1 MVKFVI
7 TEEAMSPIAQALSGQ
22 SRMAGVAAGL
32 KNQML
37 GLELDKMRE
46 ERQQAE
52 RQRQM
57 RNDLIPNRI
66 RQMFGDYSPRVQ
78 NRLAERLGWQN
89 PNPEASPNLLEEYN
103 DAVALQKAMSLPQW
117 ANAQRYADAIQLN
130 NAFGG
135 NGLEAIKG
143 IGLAQDNANKEYYD
157 MAARAALESGNRD
170 MANQAIA
177 ARNGDVYNPYR
188 TDSNGLMYNTSTGRF
203 EITPIGQANLGNI
216 QAQTN
221 ERNAHAGLYGAETET
236 EKRKQQG
243 LILDSYGKVLAINQ
257 QLNPQAKPPSQVYK
271 PLPAAAVESIFNMDA
286 DAYQAFRLEMARK
299 GYADENEYL
308 PIYLRE
314 MEGRKAA
321 GNIVGNAMGSTSA
334 NSPTAQAALNAAG
347 NPPSTWQRGL
357 QAVLPAMPGVGITAG
372 GLGLMNNAAQ
382 AALDANGNQPS
393 SWQVALQR
401 GLMAIPGAPLIGG
414 IGGKVS
420 EIVQAINKQQNNPVP
435 LKPEALAGQPPATP
449 VPYLASRFNLP
460 PLETRADNT
469 NTPSRWVMPSN
480 LRNPRLPE
488 KAVDSSKY
496 IDNAP
501 AGGWL
506 NPNLGNAALES
517 NKQMLFNRLGI
528 TPNMTPEQIEQ
539 QIVLGISKNMI
550 DDTSASQLNRMLF
563 GQ

>member
-57 RNDLIPNRI
+57 RENLIPNRI
-66 RQMFGDYSPRVQ
+66 S
-78 NRLAERLGWQN
+78 RLFPQLSEGARNILAGQLTGQKPEQGVPSDLFQYQADRHAAEH
-89 PNPEASPNLLEEYN
+89 
-103 DAVALQKAMSLPQW
+103 AMTLPQW
-117 ANAQRYADAIQLN
+117 ENARQYGDAVNLT

-143 IGLAQDNANKEYYD
+143 IGLAQDNANKEYYGTL
-157 MAARAALESGNRD
+157 AQAALESGDRD

-188 TDSNGLMYNTSTGRF
+188 TDSNGMVLNTANGQYRM
-203 EITPIGQANLGNI
+203 TPIGEANWSNI

-221 ERNAHAGLYGAETET
+221 ERNAHTGLYVAQTGTEGL
-236 EKRKQQG
+236 KQQG
-243 LILDSYGKVLAINQ
+243 LVIDNQGKLVRLEELQ
-257 QLNPQAKPPSQVYK
+257 NPQAKPPSQVYK
-271 PLPAAAVESIFNMDA
+271 PLPAAAVESEFGMDA
-286 DAYQAFRLEMARK
+286 DAYQDFRRRMVRA

-308 PIYLRE
+308 PIYWRE

-334 NSPTAQAALNAAG
+334 NSPTAQAALNG
-347 NPPSTWQRGL
+347 
-357 QAVLPAMPGVGITAG
+357 
-372 GLGLMNNAAQ
+372 
-382 AALDANGNQPS
+382 QPT
-393 SWQVALQR
+393 
-401 GLMAIPGAPLIGG
+401 I
-414 IGGKVS
+414 
-420 EIVQAINKQQNNPVP
+420 PVP

-449 VPYLASRFNLP
+449 MPYLDARFN
-460 PLETRADNT
+460 RAAVNTQAPSAAPGFSWMLTDNI
-469 NTPSRWVMPSN
+469 
-480 LRNPRLPE
+480 RNPRLPE

-501 AGGWL
+501 PGGWL

-550 DDTSASQLNRMLF
+550 DDASAGQLNRMLF

>member
-57 RNDLIPNRI
+57 RNDLILNRI
-66 RQMFGDYSPRVQ
+66 RQMFGDYSPQVQ

-117 ANAQRYADAIQLN
+117 ANAQRYADAVHLN
-130 NAFGG
+130 DAFGG

-143 IGLAQDNANKEYYD
+143 IGLAQDNANKEYYGTL
-157 MAARAALESGNRD
+157 AQAALESGDRD

-177 ARNGDVYNPYR
+177 ARNGNVYNPYR

-221 ERNAHAGLYGAETET
+221 ERNAHTGLYVAQTGTEGL
-236 EKRKQQG
+236 KQQG
-243 LILDSYGKVLAINQ
+243 LVIDNQGKLVRLEEMQ
-257 QLNPQAKPPSQVYK
+257 NPQAKPPSQVYK

-321 GNIVGNAMGSTSA
+321 GNIVGNAMGGVST

-357 QAVLPAMPGVGITAG
+357 QAVLPAIPGGSMVAG
-372 GLGLMNNAAQ
+372 GLGLMNRSAPQ
-382 AALDANGNQPS
+382 ANNQP
-393 SWQVALQR
+393 A
-401 GLMAIPGAPLIGG
+401 
-414 IGGKVS
+414 
-420 EIVQAINKQQNNPVP
+420 NPVP

-501 AGGWL
+501 PGGWL

-517 NKQMLFNRLGI
+517 NKQMLFTRLGI

-550 DDTSASQLNRMLF
+550 DDTSAGQLNRMLF

>member
-57 RNDLIPNRI
+57 RENLIPNRI
-66 RQMFGDYSPRVQ
+66 S
-78 NRLAERLGWQN
+78 RLFPQLSEGARNILAGQLTGQKPEQGVPSDLFQYQADRHAAEH
-89 PNPEASPNLLEEYN
+89 
-103 DAVALQKAMSLPQW
+103 AMTLPQW
-117 ANAQRYADAIQLN
+117 ENARQYGDAVNLT

-143 IGLAQDNANKEYYD
+143 IGLAQDNANKEYYGTL
-157 MAARAALESGNRD
+157 AQAALESGDRD

-188 TDSNGLMYNTSTGRF
+188 TDSNGMVLNTANGQYRM
-203 EITPIGQANLGNI
+203 TPIGEANWSNI

-221 ERNAHAGLYGAETET
+221 ERNAHTGLYVAQTGTEGL
-236 EKRKQQG
+236 KQQG
-243 LILDSYGKVLAINQ
+243 LAIDNQGKLVRLEELQ
-257 QLNPQAKPPSQVYK
+257 NPQAKPPSQVYK
-271 PLPAAAVESIFNMDA
+271 PLPAAAVESEFGMDA
-286 DAYQAFRLEMARK
+286 DAYQDFRRRMVRA

-308 PIYLRE
+308 PIYWRE

-321 GNIVGNAMGSTSA
+321 GNIVGNAMGSTSD
-334 NSPTAQAALNAAG
+334 NSPTAQAALNG
-347 NPPSTWQRGL
+347 
-357 QAVLPAMPGVGITAG
+357 
-372 GLGLMNNAAQ
+372 
-382 AALDANGNQPS
+382 QPT
-393 SWQVALQR
+393 
-401 GLMAIPGAPLIGG
+401 I
-414 IGGKVS
+414 
-420 EIVQAINKQQNNPVP
+420 PVP

-449 VPYLASRFNLP
+449 MPYLDARFN
-460 PLETRADNT
+460 RAAVNT
-469 NTPSRWVMPSN
+469 QAPSAAPGFSWMLTN
-480 LRNPRLPE
+480 NIRNPRLPE

-501 AGGWL
+501 PGGWL

-517 NKQMLFNRLGI
+517 NKQMLFTRLGI

-550 DDTSASQLNRMLF
+550 DDASASQLNRMLF

>member
-52 RQRQM
+52 RQQQM

-117 ANAQRYADAIQLN
+117 ANAQRYADAINLN

-143 IGLAQDNANKEYYD
+143 IGLAQDNANKEYYGTL
-157 MAARAALESGNRD
+157 AQAALESGNRD

-177 ARNGDVYNPYR
+177 ARNGDVYSPY
-188 TDSNGLMYNTSTGRF
+188 STGPDGAILNRTTGQYTPTTAYTARVG
-203 EITPIGQANLGNI
+203 EINSRTNLN
-216 QAQTN
+216 QVNTA
-221 ERNAHAGLYGAETET
+221 LSGARITTE
-236 EKRKQQG
+236 ELRQQG
-243 LILDSYGKVLAINQ
+243 LAIDNQGKLVRLEEMQ
-257 QLNPQAKPPSQVYK
+257 NPQAKPPSQVYK
-271 PLPAAAVESIFNMDA
+271 PLPAAAVESEFGMDA
-286 DAYQAFRLEMARK
+286 DAYQDFRRRMVRA

-357 QAVLPAMPGVGITAG
+357 QAVLPVMPGVGITAG

-382 AALDANGNQPS
+382 ANGQP
-393 SWQVALQR
+393 
-401 GLMAIPGAPLIGG
+401 AI
-414 IGGKVS
+414 
-420 EIVQAINKQQNNPVP
+420 PVP

-460 PLETRADNT
+460 PLETRADNA
-469 NTPSRWVMPSN
+469 NTQGRWVMPSN

-501 AGGWL
+501 PGGWL

-539 QIVLGISKNMI
+539 QIVFGISKNMI
-550 DDTSASQLNRMLF
+550 DDTSAGQLNRMLF

>member
-117 ANAQRYADAIQLN
+117 ANAQRYADAVHLN
-130 NAFGG
+130 DAFGG

-157 MAARAALESGNRD
+157 MAARTALENGNRD

-177 ARNGDVYNPYR
+177 ARNGDVYSPY
-188 TDSNGLMYNTSTGRF
+188 STGPDGAILNRTTGQYTPTTAYTARVG
-203 EITPIGQANLGNI
+203 EINSRTNLN
-216 QAQTN
+216 QVNTA
-221 ERNAHAGLYGAETET
+221 LSGARITTE
-236 EKRKQQG
+236 ELRQQG
-243 LILDSYGKVLAINQ
+243 LAIDNQGKLVRLEELQ
-257 QLNPQAKPPSQVYK
+257 NPQAKPPSQVYK

-347 NPPSTWQRGL
+347 NPPGTWQRGL
-357 QAVLPAMPGVGITAG
+357 QAVLPVMPGVGITAG

-382 AALDANGNQPS
+382 ANGQP
-393 SWQVALQR
+393 
-401 GLMAIPGAPLIGG
+401 AI
-414 IGGKVS
+414 
-420 EIVQAINKQQNNPVP
+420 PVP

-460 PLETRADNT
+460 PLETRADNA
-469 NTPSRWVMPSN
+469 NTSGRWVMPSN
-480 LRNPRLPE
+480 LRDPRLPE

-501 AGGWL
+501 PGGWL

-550 DDTSASQLNRMLF
+550 DDTSAGQLNRMLF

>member
-46 ERQQAE
+46 ERRQAE
-52 RQRQM
+52 QQRQM
-57 RNDLIPNRI
+57 RENLIPNRI
-66 RQMFGDYSPRVQ
+66 S
-78 NRLAERLGWQN
+78 RLFPQLSEGARNILAGQLTGQKPEQGVPSDLFQYQADRHAAEH
-89 PNPEASPNLLEEYN
+89 
-103 DAVALQKAMSLPQW
+103 AMTLPQW
-117 ANAQRYADAIQLN
+117 ENARQYGDAVNLT

-143 IGLAQDNANKEYYD
+143 IGLALDNANKEYYGTL
-157 MAARAALESGNRD
+157 AQAALESGNRD

-177 ARNGDVYNPYR
+177 ARNGDVYSPY
-188 TDSNGLMYNTSTGRF
+188 STGPDGSILNRTTGQYTPTTAYTARIG
-203 EITPIGQANLGNI
+203 EINSRTNLN
-216 QAQTN
+216 QVNTA
-221 ERNAHAGLYGAETET
+221 LSGARITTE
-236 EKRKQQG
+236 ELRQQG
-243 LILDSYGKVLAINQ
+243 LAIDNQGKLVRLEE
-257 QLNPQAKPPSQVYK
+257 LHNPQAKPPSQVYK
-271 PLPAAAVESIFNMDA
+271 PLPAAVVESEFGMDA
-286 DAYQAFRLEMARK
+286 AAYQDFRLEMARK

-308 PIYLRE
+308 PIYWRE
-314 MEGRKAA
+314 KEAEREAGRLLGGAVITAA
-321 GNIVGNAMGSTSA
+321 G

-347 NPPSTWQRGL
+347 NPPSIWQRGL
-357 QAVLPAMPGVGITAG
+357 QAVLPAIPGGSMVAG
-372 GLGLMNNAAQ
+372 GLGLMNRSAPQ
-382 AALDANGNQPS
+382 ANNQP
-393 SWQVALQR
+393 A
-401 GLMAIPGAPLIGG
+401 
-414 IGGKVS
+414 
-420 EIVQAINKQQNNPVP
+420 NPVP
-435 LKPEALAGQPPATP
+435 LKPEERPGQAPATP
-449 VPYLASRFNLP
+449 VPYLASRFNRP
-460 PLETRADNT
+460 TANT
-469 NTPSRWVMPSN
+469 QTPSPPPEFSWMLTSN
-480 LRNPRLPE
+480 IRNPRLPE

-501 AGGWL
+501 PGGWL

-550 DDTSASQLNRMLF
+550 DDTSAGQLNRMLF

>member
-52 RQRQM
+52 QQRQM

-66 RQMFGDYSPRVQ
+66 RQMFGGFSPRVQ

-103 DAVALQKAMSLPQW
+103 DAMALQKAMSLPQW

-157 MAARAALESGNRD
+157 MAARTAMENGNRD

-177 ARNGDVYNPYR
+177 ARNGDVYSPY
-188 TDSNGLMYNTSTGRF
+188 STGPDGAILNRTTGQYTPTTAYTARVG
-203 EITPIGQANLGNI
+203 EINSRTNLN
-216 QAQTN
+216 QVNTA
-221 ERNAHAGLYGAETET
+221 LSGARITTE
-236 EKRKQQG
+236 ELRQQG
-243 LILDSYGKVLAINQ
+243 LAIDNQGKLVRLEE
-257 QLNPQAKPPSQVYK
+257 LHNPQAKPPSQVYK
-271 PLPAAAVESIFNMDA
+271 PLPAAAVESVFGMDG
-286 DAYQAFRLEMARK
+286 DAYQAFQLEMARK

-321 GNIVGNAMGSTSA
+321 GNVVGSVIGASQLSQALPTAPAQTRAGITSA
-334 NSPTAQAALNAAG
+334 EQPQVVMPMHPLAGALPQYAYTPAQANMPTPARPTGSATQYDAAAG
-347 NPPSTWQRGL
+347 LFGDKGSIAYADNIAMYDNIVKNMGLPPLGSSSQQQVKATLTQLYQNGR
-357 QAVLPAMPGVGITAG
+357 LPNG
-372 GLGLMNNAAQ
+372 G
-382 AALDANGNQPS
+382 S
-393 SWQVALQR
+393 
-401 GLMAIPGAPLIGG
+401 IPRDHI
-414 IGGKVS
+414 
-420 EIVQAINKQQNNPVP
+420 
-435 LKPEALAGQPPATP
+435 EALAAR
-449 VPYLASRFNLP
+449 YL
-460 PLETRADNT
+460 
-469 NTPSRWVMPSN
+469 
-480 LRNPRLPE
+480 
-488 KAVDSSKY
+488 K
-496 IDNAP
+496 
-501 AGGWL
+501 
-506 NPNLGNAALES
+506 
-517 NKQMLFNRLGI
+517 
-528 TPNMTPEQIEQ
+528 
-539 QIVLGISKNMI
+539 
-550 DDTSASQLNRMLF
+550 
-563 GQ
+563 

>member
-66 RQMFGDYSPRVQ
+66 RQMFGGFSPRVQ

-103 DAVALQKAMSLPQW
+103 DAMALQKAMSLPQW
-117 ANAQRYADAIQLN
+117 ENVQRYANAIQLN

-188 TDSNGLMYNTSTGRF
+188 TDSNGLMYNTSTGWF

-221 ERNAHAGLYGAETET
+221 ERNAHTGLYVAQTGTEGL
-236 EKRKQQG
+236 KQQG
-243 LILDSYGKVLAINQ
+243 LAIDNQGKVVRLEEM
-257 QLNPQAKPPSQVYK
+257 LNPQAKPPSQVYK
-271 PLPAAAVESIFNMDA
+271 PLPAAAVESVFNMDN

-308 PIYLRE
+308 PIYWRE

-382 AALDANGNQPS
+382 ANGQP
-393 SWQVALQR
+393 
-401 GLMAIPGAPLIGG
+401 AI
-414 IGGKVS
+414 
-420 EIVQAINKQQNNPVP
+420 PVP
-435 LKPEALAGQPPATP
+435 LKPEAPAGQPPATP
-449 VPYLASRFNLP
+449 MPYLDARFN
-460 PLETRADNT
+460 RAAV
-469 NTPSRWVMPSN
+469 NTPAPSAAPGFSWMLTN
-480 LRNPRLPE
+480 NIRNPRLPE

-501 AGGWL
+501 PGGWL

-550 DDTSASQLNRMLF
+550 DDTSAGQLNRILF

>member
-57 RNDLIPNRI
+57 RNELIPNRI
-66 RQMFGDYSPRVQ
+66 RQMFGGFSPRVQ

-103 DAVALQKAMSLPQW
+103 DAMALQKAMSLPQW
-117 ANAQRYADAIQLN
+117 ENVQRYANAIQLN

-143 IGLAQDNANKEYYD
+143 IGLAQDNANKEYYGTL
-157 MAARAALESGNRD
+157 AQAALERGDRD

-188 TDSNGLMYNTSTGRF
+188 TDSNGMVLNTANGQYRM
-203 EITPIGQANLGNI
+203 TPIGEANWSNI

-221 ERNAHAGLYGAETET
+221 ERNAHTGLYVAQTGTEGL
-236 EKRKQQG
+236 KQQG
-243 LILDSYGKVLAINQ
+243 LAIDNQGKLVRLEELQ
-257 QLNPQAKPPSQVYK
+257 NPQAKPPSQVYK
-271 PLPAAAVESIFNMDA
+271 PLPAAAVESIFGMDGN
-286 DAYQAFRLEMARK
+286 AYQDFQRSMARN

-334 NSPTAQAALNAAG
+334 NSPTAQAALSAAG
-347 NPPSTWQRGL
+347 NQPSTWQRGL
-357 QAVLPAMPGVGITAG
+357 QAVLPAIPGGSMVAG
-372 GLGLMNNAAQ
+372 GLGLMNRSVPQ
-382 AALDANGNQPS
+382 ANNQP
-393 SWQVALQR
+393 A
-401 GLMAIPGAPLIGG
+401 
-414 IGGKVS
+414 
-420 EIVQAINKQQNNPVP
+420 NPVP

-469 NTPSRWVMPSN
+469 NTPS
-480 LRNPRLPE
+480 
-488 KAVDSSKY
+488 
-496 IDNAP
+496 
-501 AGGWL
+501 
-506 NPNLGNAALES
+506 
-517 NKQMLFNRLGI
+517 
-528 TPNMTPEQIEQ
+528 
-539 QIVLGISKNMI
+539 
-550 DDTSASQLNRMLF
+550 
-563 GQ
+563 

>member
-7 TEEAMSPIAQALSGQ
+7 TEDAMSPIAQALSGQ

-46 ERQQAE
+46 ERQQAQQ
-52 RQRQM
+52 QRQM
-57 RNDLIPNRI
+57 RENLIPSRI
-66 RQMFGDYSPRVQ
+66 S
-78 NRLAERLGWQN
+78 RLFPQLSEGARNILAGQLTGQKPEQGVPSDLFQYQADRYAAEH
-89 PNPEASPNLLEEYN
+89 
-103 DAVALQKAMSLPQW
+103 AMTLPQW
-117 ANAQRYADAIQLN
+117 ANAQRYADAIQMN

-157 MAARAALESGNRD
+157 MAAREALESGNRD

-177 ARNGDVYNPYR
+177 ARNGDVYSPY
-188 TDSNGLMYNTSTGRF
+188 STGPDGSILNRTTGQYTPTTAYTARIG
-203 EITPIGQANLGNI
+203 EINSRTNLN
-216 QAQTN
+216 QVNTA
-221 ERNAHAGLYGAETET
+221 LSGARITTE
-236 EKRKQQG
+236 ELRQQG
-243 LILDSYGKVLAINQ
+243 LAIDNHGKLVRLEE
-257 QLNPQAKPPSQVYK
+257 LHNPQAKPPSQVYK
-271 PLPAAAVESIFNMDA
+271 PLPAAAVESIFNMDN

-321 GNIVGNAMGSTSA
+321 GNIVGNAMGGASA
-334 NSPTAQAALNAAG
+334 NSPTAQAALNSAG
-347 NPPSTWQRGL
+347 NPSSTWQRGL
-357 QAVLPAMPGVGITAG
+357 QAVLPAIPGGSMVAG
-372 GLGLMNNAAQ
+372 GLGL
-382 AALDANGNQPS
+382 ANGAAPQSNVQP
-393 SWQVALQR
+393 
-401 GLMAIPGAPLIGG
+401 AI
-414 IGGKVS
+414 
-420 EIVQAINKQQNNPVP
+420 PVP
-435 LKPEALAGQPPATP
+435 LKPEAPAGQPPATP
-449 VPYLASRFNLP
+449 MPYLDARFNRSAVNTQAPSAAPGFSWML
-460 PLETRADNT
+460 TDNI
-469 NTPSRWVMPSN
+469 
-480 LRNPRLPE
+480 RNPRLPE

-517 NKQMLFNRLGI
+517 NKQMLFTRLGI

-550 DDTSASQLNRMLF
+550 DDASASQLNRMLF

>member
-57 RNDLIPNRI
+57 RENLIPNRI
-66 RQMFGDYSPRVQ
+66 S
-78 NRLAERLGWQN
+78 RLFPQLSEGARNILAGQLTGQKPEQGVPSDLFQYQADRHAAEH
-89 PNPEASPNLLEEYN
+89 
-103 DAVALQKAMSLPQW
+103 AMTLPQW
-117 ANAQRYADAIQLN
+117 ASAQQYGDAVNLT

-143 IGLAQDNANKEYYD
+143 IGLALDNANKEYYGTL
-157 MAARAALESGNRD
+157 AQEALESGDRD

-177 ARNGDVYNPYR
+177 ARNGDVYKPYR
-188 TDSNGLMYNTSTGRF
+188 TDSNGVVLNTANGQYRM
-203 EITPIGQANLGNI
+203 TPIGEATRSNI

-221 ERNAHAGLYGAETET
+221 ERNAHTGLYVAQTGTEGL
-236 EKRKQQG
+236 KQQG
-243 LILDSYGKVLAINQ
+243 LAIDNEGKVVRLEEMR
-257 QLNPQAKPPSQVYK
+257 NPQAKPPSQVYK
-271 PLPAAAVESIFNMDA
+271 PLPAAVVESEFGMDA
-286 DAYQAFRLEMARK
+286 AAYQDFRRRMVQA

-308 PIYLRE
+308 PIYWRE
-314 MEGRKAA
+314 KEGEREAGRLVGGAVITAA
-321 GNIVGNAMGSTSA
+321 G
-334 NSPTAQAALNAAG
+334 NSPTAQAALDAA
-347 NPPSTWQRGL
+347 NSQPSNWQRGL
-357 QAVLPAMPGVGITAG
+357 QAVLPAIPGGSMVAG
-372 GLGLMNNAAQ
+372 GLGLMNRSAPQVN
-382 AALDANGNQPS
+382 NQP
-393 SWQVALQR
+393 A
-401 GLMAIPGAPLIGG
+401 
-414 IGGKVS
+414 
-420 EIVQAINKQQNNPVP
+420 NPVP
-435 LKPEALAGQPPATP
+435 LKPEERPGQAPATP
-449 VPYLASRFNLP
+449 VPYLASRFNRP
-460 PLETRADNT
+460 TANT
-469 NTPSRWVMPSN
+469 QTPSSPPEFSWMLTSN
-480 LRNPRLPE
+480 IRNPRLPE

-501 AGGWL
+501 PGGWL

-550 DDTSASQLNRMLF
+550 DDTSAGQLNRMLF

>member
-57 RNDLIPNRI
+57 RENLIPNRI
-66 RQMFGDYSPRVQ
+66 S
-78 NRLAERLGWQN
+78 RLFPQLSEGARNILAGQLTGQKPEQGVPSDLFQYQADRHAAEH
-89 PNPEASPNLLEEYN
+89 
-103 DAVALQKAMSLPQW
+103 AMTLPQW
-117 ANAQRYADAIQLN
+117 ENARQYGDAVNLT

-143 IGLAQDNANKEYYD
+143 IGLAQDNANKEYYGTL
-157 MAARAALESGNRD
+157 AQAALESGDRD

-188 TDSNGLMYNTSTGRF
+188 TDSNGMVLNTANGQYRM
-203 EITPIGQANLGNI
+203 TPIGEANWSNI

-221 ERNAHAGLYGAETET
+221 ERNAHTGLYVAQTGTEGL
-236 EKRKQQG
+236 KQQG
-243 LILDSYGKVLAINQ
+243 LVIDNQGKLVRLEELQ
-257 QLNPQAKPPSQVYK
+257 NPQAKPPSQVYK
-271 PLPAAAVESIFNMDA
+271 PLPAAAVESEFGMDA
-286 DAYQAFRLEMARK
+286 DAYQDFRRRMVRA

-308 PIYLRE
+308 PIYWRE

-334 NSPTAQAALNAAG
+334 NSPTAQAALNG
-347 NPPSTWQRGL
+347 
-357 QAVLPAMPGVGITAG
+357 
-372 GLGLMNNAAQ
+372 
-382 AALDANGNQPS
+382 QPT
-393 SWQVALQR
+393 
-401 GLMAIPGAPLIGG
+401 I
-414 IGGKVS
+414 
-420 EIVQAINKQQNNPVP
+420 PVP

-449 VPYLASRFNLP
+449 MPYLDARFN
-460 PLETRADNT
+460 RAAVNT
-469 NTPSRWVMPSN
+469 QAPSAAPGVSWMLTN
-480 LRNPRLPE
+480 NIRNPRLPE

-501 AGGWL
+501 PGGWL

-517 NKQMLFNRLGI
+517 NKQMLFTRLGI

-550 DDTSASQLNRMLF
+550 DDASASQLNRMLF

>member
-117 ANAQRYADAIQLN
+117 ANVRRYADAVNLT

-157 MAARAALESGNRD
+157 MAARTALENGNRD

-221 ERNAHAGLYGAETET
+221 ERNAHTGLYVAQTGTEGL
-236 EKRKQQG
+236 KQQG
-243 LILDSYGKVLAINQ
+243 LVIDNQGKLVRLEELQ
-257 QLNPQAKPPSQVYK
+257 NPQAKPPSQVYK
-271 PLPAAAVESIFNMDA
+271 PLPAAAVESEFGMDA
-286 DAYQAFRLEMARK
+286 AAYQDFRRSMVRN

-382 AALDANGNQPS
+382 ANGQPT
-393 SWQVALQR
+393 
-401 GLMAIPGAPLIGG
+401 I
-414 IGGKVS
+414 
-420 EIVQAINKQQNNPVP
+420 PVP

-449 VPYLASRFNLP
+449 IPYLDARFN
-460 PLETRADNT
+460 RAAVNT
-469 NTPSRWVMPSN
+469 QAPSAAPGFSWMLTN
-480 LRNPRLPE
+480 NIRNPRLPE

-517 NKQMLFNRLGI
+517 NKQMLFARLGI

>member
-117 ANAQRYADAIQLN
+117 ANAQRYADAVHLN
-130 NAFGG
+130 DAFGG

-177 ARNGDVYNPYR
+177 ARNGDVYSPY
-188 TDSNGLMYNTSTGRF
+188 STGPDGSILNRATGQYTPTTAYTARIG
-203 EITPIGQANLGNI
+203 EINSRTNLN
-216 QAQTN
+216 QVNTA
-221 ERNAHAGLYGAETET
+221 LSGARITTE
-236 EKRKQQG
+236 ELRQQG
-243 LILDSYGKVLAINQ
+243 LAIDNQGKLVRLEE
-257 QLNPQAKPPSQVYK
+257 LHNPQAKPPSQVYK
-271 PLPAAAVESIFNMDA
+271 PLPAAAVESEFGMDA
-286 DAYQAFRLEMARK
+286 AAYQDFRRRMVRA

-308 PIYLRE
+308 PIYWRE
-314 MEGRKAA
+314 IEGRKAA
-321 GNIVGNAMGSTSA
+321 GNAVGSVMGASQLSQALPTAPVQTRAGITSA
-334 NSPTAQAALNAAG
+334 EQPQVVMPMHPLAGALPQYAYTPAQANMPTQARPTGSATQYDAAAG
-347 NPPSTWQRGL
+347 LFGDKGSIAYADNIAMYDNIVKNMGLPPLGSSSQQQVKATLTQLYQNGR
-357 QAVLPAMPGVGITAG
+357 LPNG
-372 GLGLMNNAAQ
+372 G
-382 AALDANGNQPS
+382 S
-393 SWQVALQR
+393 
-401 GLMAIPGAPLIGG
+401 IPRDHI
-414 IGGKVS
+414 
-420 EIVQAINKQQNNPVP
+420 
-435 LKPEALAGQPPATP
+435 EALAAR
-449 VPYLASRFNLP
+449 YL
-460 PLETRADNT
+460 
-469 NTPSRWVMPSN
+469 
-480 LRNPRLPE
+480 
-488 KAVDSSKY
+488 K
-496 IDNAP
+496 
-501 AGGWL
+501 
-506 NPNLGNAALES
+506 
-517 NKQMLFNRLGI
+517 
-528 TPNMTPEQIEQ
+528 
-539 QIVLGISKNMI
+539 
-550 DDTSASQLNRMLF
+550 
-563 GQ
+563 

>member
-57 RNDLIPNRI
+57 RENLIPNRI
-66 RQMFGDYSPRVQ
+66 S
-78 NRLAERLGWQN
+78 RLFPQLSEGARNILAGQLTGQKPEQGVPSDLFQYQADRHAAEH
-89 PNPEASPNLLEEYN
+89 
-103 DAVALQKAMSLPQW
+103 AMTLPQW
-117 ANAQRYADAIQLN
+117 ASAQQYGDAVNLT

-143 IGLAQDNANKEYYD
+143 IGLALDNANKEYYGTL
-157 MAARAALESGNRD
+157 AQEALESGDRD

-177 ARNGDVYNPYR
+177 ARNGDVYKPYR
-188 TDSNGLMYNTSTGRF
+188 TDSNGVVLNTANGQYRM
-203 EITPIGQANLGNI
+203 TPIGEATRSNI

-221 ERNAHAGLYGAETET
+221 ERNAHTGLYVAQTGTEGL
-236 EKRKQQG
+236 KQQG
-243 LILDSYGKVLAINQ
+243 LAIDNQGKVVRLNEL
-257 QLNPQAKPPSQVYK
+257 LNPQQKPPSQVYK
-271 PLPAAAVESIFNMDA
+271 PLPAAVVESEFGMDA
-286 DAYQAFRLEMARK
+286 DAYQDFRRRMARA

-308 PIYLRE
+308 PIYWRE
-314 MEGRKAA
+314 KEAEREAGRLVGGAVITAA
-321 GNIVGNAMGSTSA
+321 G

-357 QAVLPAMPGVGITAG
+357 QAVLPAMPGVGIAAG

-382 AALDANGNQPS
+382 ANGQP
-393 SWQVALQR
+393 
-401 GLMAIPGAPLIGG
+401 AIPL
-414 IGGKVS
+414 
-420 EIVQAINKQQNNPVP
+420 P

-449 VPYLASRFNLP
+449 VPYLASRFNRPAANTQAPSAAPGFSWML
-460 PLETRADNT
+460 TDNI
-469 NTPSRWVMPSN
+469 
-480 LRNPRLPE
+480 RNPRLPE

-501 AGGWL
+501 PGGWL

>member
-117 ANAQRYADAIQLN
+117 ANAQRYADAVHLN
-130 NAFGG
+130 DAFGG

-157 MAARAALESGNRD
+157 MAARAASAAGDRD
-170 MANQAIA
+170 MFNQMVA
-177 ARNGDVYNPYR
+177 ARNGDVYSPY
-188 TDSNGLMYNTSTGRF
+188 STGPDGAILNRTTGQYTPTTAYTARVG
-203 EITPIGQANLGNI
+203 EINSRTNLN
-216 QAQTN
+216 QVNTA
-221 ERNAHAGLYGAETET
+221 LSGARITTE
-236 EKRKQQG
+236 ELRQQG
-243 LILDSYGKVLAINQ
+243 LAIDNQGKLVRLEELQ
-257 QLNPQAKPPSQVYK
+257 NPQAKPPSQVYK
-271 PLPAAAVESIFNMDA
+271 PLPAAAVESVFGMDA

-321 GNIVGNAMGSTSA
+321 GNVVGSVMGASQLSQALPTAPAQTRAGITSA
-334 NSPTAQAALNAAG
+334 EQPQVVMPMHPLAGALPQYAYTPAQANMPTLARPTGSATQYDAAAG
-347 NPPSTWQRGL
+347 LFGDKGSIAYADNIAMYDNIVKNMGLPPLGSSSQQQVKATLTQLYQNGR
-357 QAVLPAMPGVGITAG
+357 LPNG
-372 GLGLMNNAAQ
+372 G
-382 AALDANGNQPS
+382 S
-393 SWQVALQR
+393 
-401 GLMAIPGAPLIGG
+401 IPRDHI
-414 IGGKVS
+414 
-420 EIVQAINKQQNNPVP
+420 
-435 LKPEALAGQPPATP
+435 EALAAR
-449 VPYLASRFNLP
+449 YL
-460 PLETRADNT
+460 
-469 NTPSRWVMPSN
+469 
-480 LRNPRLPE
+480 
-488 KAVDSSKY
+488 K
-496 IDNAP
+496 
-501 AGGWL
+501 
-506 NPNLGNAALES
+506 
-517 NKQMLFNRLGI
+517 
-528 TPNMTPEQIEQ
+528 
-539 QIVLGISKNMI
+539 
-550 DDTSASQLNRMLF
+550 
-563 GQ
+563 

>member
-57 RNDLIPNRI
+57 RENLIPNRI
-66 RQMFGDYSPRVQ
+66 RQMFGGFSPRVQ

-117 ANAQRYADAIQLN
+117 ANAQRYADAVHLN
-130 NAFGG
+130 DAFGG

-157 MAARAALESGNRD
+157 MAARAASAAGDRD
-170 MANQAIA
+170 MFNQMVA

-188 TDSNGLMYNTSTGRF
+188 TDSNGLMYNSSTGRF

-221 ERNAHAGLYGAETET
+221 ERNAHTGLYVAQTGTEGL
-236 EKRKQQG
+236 KQQG
-243 LILDSYGKVLAINQ
+243 LAIDNEGKVVRLKEL
-257 QLNPQAKPPSQVYK
+257 LNPQDKPPSQVYK

-321 GNIVGNAMGSTSA
+321 GNVVGSVIGASQLSQALPTAPAQTRAGITSA
-334 NSPTAQAALNAAG
+334 EQPQVVMPMHPLAGALPQYAYTPAQANMPTPARPTGSATQYDAAAG
-347 NPPSTWQRGL
+347 LFGDKGSIAYADNIAMYDNIVKNMGLPPLGSSSQQQVKATLTQLYQNGR
-357 QAVLPAMPGVGITAG
+357 LPNG
-372 GLGLMNNAAQ
+372 G
-382 AALDANGNQPS
+382 S
-393 SWQVALQR
+393 
-401 GLMAIPGAPLIGG
+401 IPRDHI
-414 IGGKVS
+414 
-420 EIVQAINKQQNNPVP
+420 
-435 LKPEALAGQPPATP
+435 EALAAR
-449 VPYLASRFNLP
+449 YL
-460 PLETRADNT
+460 
-469 NTPSRWVMPSN
+469 
-480 LRNPRLPE
+480 
-488 KAVDSSKY
+488 K
-496 IDNAP
+496 
-501 AGGWL
+501 
-506 NPNLGNAALES
+506 
-517 NKQMLFNRLGI
+517 
-528 TPNMTPEQIEQ
+528 
-539 QIVLGISKNMI
+539 
-550 DDTSASQLNRMLF
+550 
-563 GQ
+563 

>member
-1 MVKFVI
+1 
-7 TEEAMSPIAQALSGQ
+7 
-22 SRMAGVAAGL
+22 
-32 KNQML
+32 
-37 GLELDKMRE
+37 
-46 ERQQAE
+46 
-52 RQRQM
+52 
-57 RNDLIPNRI
+57 
-66 RQMFGDYSPRVQ
+66 
-78 NRLAERLGWQN
+78 
-89 PNPEASPNLLEEYN
+89 
-103 DAVALQKAMSLPQW
+103 
-117 ANAQRYADAIQLN
+117 
-130 NAFGG
+130 
-135 NGLEAIKG
+135 
-143 IGLAQDNANKEYYD
+143 
-157 MAARAALESGNRD
+157 MAARTALENGNRD

-221 ERNAHAGLYGAETET
+221 ERNAHTGLYVAQTGTEGL
-236 EKRKQQG
+236 KQQG
-243 LILDSYGKVLAINQ
+243 LVIDNQGKLVRLEELQ
-257 QLNPQAKPPSQVYK
+257 NPQAKPPSQVYK
-271 PLPAAAVESIFNMDA
+271 PLPAAAVESEFGMDA
-286 DAYQAFRLEMARK
+286 AAYQDFRRSMVRN

-382 AALDANGNQPS
+382 ANGQPT
-393 SWQVALQR
+393 
-401 GLMAIPGAPLIGG
+401 I
-414 IGGKVS
+414 
-420 EIVQAINKQQNNPVP
+420 PVP
-435 LKPEALAGQPPATP
+435 LKPDALAGQPPATP
-449 VPYLASRFNLP
+449 LPDLDARFN
-460 PLETRADNT
+460 RAAVNT
-469 NTPSRWVMPSN
+469 QAPSAAPGFSWMLTN
-480 LRNPRLPE
+480 NIRNPRLPE

-517 NKQMLFNRLGI
+517 NKQMLFARLGI

>member
-57 RNDLIPNRI
+57 RENLIPNRI
-66 RQMFGDYSPRVQ
+66 S
-78 NRLAERLGWQN
+78 RLFPQLSEGARNILAGQLTGQKPEQGVPSDLFQYQADRHAAEH
-89 PNPEASPNLLEEYN
+89 
-103 DAVALQKAMSLPQW
+103 AMTLPQW
-117 ANAQRYADAIQLN
+117 ENARQYGDAVNLT

-143 IGLAQDNANKEYYD
+143 IGLAQDNANKEYYGTL
-157 MAARAALESGNRD
+157 AQAALESGDRD

-188 TDSNGLMYNTSTGRF
+188 TDSNGMVLNTANGQYRM
-203 EITPIGQANLGNI
+203 TPIGEANWSNI

-221 ERNAHAGLYGAETET
+221 ERNAHTGLYVAQTGTEGL
-236 EKRKQQG
+236 KQQG
-243 LILDSYGKVLAINQ
+243 LVIDNQGKLVRLEELQ
-257 QLNPQAKPPSQVYK
+257 NPQAKPPSQVYK
-271 PLPAAAVESIFNMDA
+271 PLPAAAVESEFGMDA
-286 DAYQAFRLEMARK
+286 DAYQDFRRRMVRA

-308 PIYLRE
+308 PIYWRE

-334 NSPTAQAALNAAG
+334 NSPTAQAALNG
-347 NPPSTWQRGL
+347 
-357 QAVLPAMPGVGITAG
+357 
-372 GLGLMNNAAQ
+372 
-382 AALDANGNQPS
+382 QPT
-393 SWQVALQR
+393 
-401 GLMAIPGAPLIGG
+401 I
-414 IGGKVS
+414 
-420 EIVQAINKQQNNPVP
+420 PVP

-449 VPYLASRFNLP
+449 MPYLDARFN
-460 PLETRADNT
+460 RAAVNT
-469 NTPSRWVMPSN
+469 QAPSAAPGFSWMLTN
-480 LRNPRLPE
+480 NIRNPRLPE

-501 AGGWL
+501 PGGWL

-550 DDTSASQLNRMLF
+550 DDASAGQLNRMLF

>member
-57 RNDLIPNRI
+57 RENLIPNRI
-66 RQMFGDYSPRVQ
+66 S
-78 NRLAERLGWQN
+78 RLFPQLSEGARNILAGQLTGQKPEQGVPSDLFQYQADHHAAEH
-89 PNPEASPNLLEEYN
+89 
-103 DAVALQKAMSLPQW
+103 AMTLPQW
-117 ANAQRYADAIQLN
+117 ASAQQYGDAVNLT

-143 IGLAQDNANKEYYD
+143 IGLALDNANKEYYGTV
-157 MAARAALESGNRD
+157 AQEALESGNRD
-170 MANQAIA
+170 MVNQAIA

-188 TDSNGLMYNTSTGRF
+188 TDSNGLMYNSSTGRF

-221 ERNAHAGLYGAETET
+221 ERNAHTGLYAAQTET
-236 EKRKQQG
+236 EGRKQQG
-243 LILDSYGKVLAINQ
+243 YDLTNYSRQLDINDK
-257 QLNPQAKPPSQVYK
+257 LNPQQKPPSQVFK
-271 PLPAAAVESIFNMDA
+271 PLPAAAVESVFGMDG
-286 DAYQAFRLEMARK
+286 DAYQDFRRRMVQA

-308 PIYLRE
+308 PIYWRE
-314 MEGRKAA
+314 KEGEREAGRLVGGAVITAA
-321 GNIVGNAMGSTSA
+321 G

-357 QAVLPAMPGVGITAG
+357 QAVLPAIPGGSMVAG
-372 GLGLMNNAAQ
+372 GLGLMNRSVPQ
-382 AALDANGNQPS
+382 ANNQPS
-393 SWQVALQR
+393 
-401 GLMAIPGAPLIGG
+401 
-414 IGGKVS
+414 
-420 EIVQAINKQQNNPVP
+420 NPVP
-435 LKPEALAGQPPATP
+435 LKPEERPGQAPATP
-449 VPYLASRFNLP
+449 VPYLASRFNRP
-460 PLETRADNT
+460 AANAQ
-469 NTPSRWVMPSN
+469 TPSSPPEFSWMLTSN
-480 LRNPRLPE
+480 IRNPRLPE

-501 AGGWL
+501 PGGWL

-539 QIVLGISKNMI
+539 KITSGISLNLI
-550 DDTSASQLNRMLF
+550 DDASAAQLGQMLF

>member
-46 ERQQAE
+46 ERRQAE

-57 RNDLIPNRI
+57 RENLIPNRI
-66 RQMFGDYSPRVQ
+66 S
-78 NRLAERLGWQN
+78 RLFPQLSEGARNILAGQLTGQKPEQGVPSDLFQYQPDRHAAEH
-89 PNPEASPNLLEEYN
+89 
-103 DAVALQKAMSLPQW
+103 AMTLPQW
-117 ANAQRYADAIQLN
+117 ENARQYGDAVNLT

-143 IGLAQDNANKEYYD
+143 IGLAQDNANKEYYGTL
-157 MAARAALESGNRD
+157 AQAALESGNRD

-221 ERNAHAGLYGAETET
+221 ERNAHTGLYAAQTET
-236 EKRKQQG
+236 EGLKQQG
-243 LILDSYGKVLAINQ
+243 LAIDNEGKVVRLEELQ
-257 QLNPQAKPPSQVYK
+257 NPQAKPPSQVYK
-271 PLPAAAVESIFNMDA
+271 PLPAAVVESEFGMDA
-286 DAYQAFRLEMARK
+286 DAYQDFRRRMARA

-308 PIYLRE
+308 PIYWRE
-314 MEGRKAA
+314 KEAEREAGRLVGGAVITAA
-321 GNIVGNAMGSTSA
+321 G

-357 QAVLPAMPGVGITAG
+357 QAVLPAIPGGSMVAG
-372 GLGLMNNAAQ
+372 GLGLMNRSAPQ
-382 AALDANGNQPS
+382 ANNQP
-393 SWQVALQR
+393 A
-401 GLMAIPGAPLIGG
+401 
-414 IGGKVS
+414 
-420 EIVQAINKQQNNPVP
+420 NPVP

-469 NTPSRWVMPSN
+469 NTPGRWVMPDN

-501 AGGWL
+501 PGGWL

-550 DDTSASQLNRMLF
+550 DDTSAGQLNRMLF

>member
-57 RNDLIPNRI
+57 RENLIPNRI
-66 RQMFGDYSPRVQ
+66 S
-78 NRLAERLGWQN
+78 RLFPQLSEGARNILAGQLTGQKPEQGVPSDLFQYQADRHAAEH
-89 PNPEASPNLLEEYN
+89 
-103 DAVALQKAMSLPQW
+103 AMTLPQW
-117 ANAQRYADAIQLN
+117 ENARQYGDAVNLT

-143 IGLAQDNANKEYYD
+143 IGLAQDNANKEYYGTL
-157 MAARAALESGNRD
+157 AQAALESGDRD

-177 ARNGDVYNPYR
+177 ARNGDV
-188 TDSNGLMYNTSTGRF
+188 YNTSTGRF

-221 ERNAHAGLYGAETET
+221 ERNAHTGLYVAQTGTEGL
-236 EKRKQQG
+236 KQQG
-243 LILDSYGKVLAINQ
+243 LAIDNEGKLVRLEELQ
-257 QLNPQAKPPSQVYK
+257 NPQAKPPSQVYK
-271 PLPAAAVESIFNMDA
+271 PLPAAAVESVFGMDG
-286 DAYQAFRLEMARK
+286 DAYQAFQLEMARK

-357 QAVLPAMPGVGITAG
+357 QAVLPVMPGAGIAAG

-382 AALDANGNQPS
+382 SNGQP
-393 SWQVALQR
+393 
-401 GLMAIPGAPLIGG
+401 AI
-414 IGGKVS
+414 
-420 EIVQAINKQQNNPVP
+420 PVP

-449 VPYLASRFNLP
+449 MPYLDARFN
-460 PLETRADNT
+460 RAAV
-469 NTPSRWVMPSN
+469 NTPTPSAAPGFSWMLTN
-480 LRNPRLPE
+480 NIRNPRLPE

-501 AGGWL
+501 PGGWL

-550 DDTSASQLNRMLF
+550 DDASASQLNRMLF

>member
-57 RNDLIPNRI
+57 RENLIPNRI
-66 RQMFGDYSPRVQ
+66 S
-78 NRLAERLGWQN
+78 RLFPQLSEGARNILAGQLTGQKPEQGVPSDLFQYQADRHAAEH
-89 PNPEASPNLLEEYN
+89 
-103 DAVALQKAMSLPQW
+103 AMTLPQW
-117 ANAQRYADAIQLN
+117 ENARQYGDAVNLT

-143 IGLAQDNANKEYYD
+143 IGLAQDNANKEYYGTL
-157 MAARAALESGNRD
+157 AQAALESGDRD

-188 TDSNGLMYNTSTGRF
+188 TDSNGMVLNTANGQYRM
-203 EITPIGQANLGNI
+203 TPIGEANWSNI

-221 ERNAHAGLYGAETET
+221 ERNAHTGLYVAQTGTEGL
-236 EKRKQQG
+236 KQQG
-243 LILDSYGKVLAINQ
+243 LVIDNQGKLVRLEELQ
-257 QLNPQAKPPSQVYK
+257 NPQAKPPSQVYK
-271 PLPAAAVESIFNMDA
+271 PLPAAAVESEFGMDA
-286 DAYQAFRLEMARK
+286 DAYQDFRRRMVRA

-308 PIYLRE
+308 PIYWRE

-334 NSPTAQAALNAAG
+334 NSPTAQAALNG
-347 NPPSTWQRGL
+347 
-357 QAVLPAMPGVGITAG
+357 
-372 GLGLMNNAAQ
+372 
-382 AALDANGNQPS
+382 QPT
-393 SWQVALQR
+393 
-401 GLMAIPGAPLIGG
+401 I
-414 IGGKVS
+414 
-420 EIVQAINKQQNNPVP
+420 PVP

-449 VPYLASRFNLP
+449 MPYLDARFN
-460 PLETRADNT
+460 RAAVNT
-469 NTPSRWVMPSN
+469 QAPSAAPGFSWMLTN
-480 LRNPRLPE
+480 NIRNPRLPE

-501 AGGWL
+501 PGGWL

-517 NKQMLFNRLGI
+517 NKQMLFTRLGI

-550 DDTSASQLNRMLF
+550 DDASASQLNRMLF

>member
-37 GLELDKMRE
+37 GMELDKMRE

-117 ANAQRYADAIQLN
+117 ANAQRYADAVHLN
-130 NAFGG
+130 DAFGG

-157 MAARAALESGNRD
+157 MAARAASAAGDRD
-170 MANQAIA
+170 MFNQMVA

-188 TDSNGLMYNTSTGRF
+188 TDSNGLMYNSSTGRF

-221 ERNAHAGLYGAETET
+221 ERNAHTGLYVAQTGTEGL
-236 EKRKQQG
+236 KQQG
-243 LILDSYGKVLAINQ
+243 LAIDNQGKLVRLEELQ
-257 QLNPQAKPPSQVYK
+257 NPQAKPPSQVYK
-271 PLPAAAVESIFNMDA
+271 PLPAAAVESVFGMDG
-286 DAYQAFRLEMARK
+286 DAYQAFQLEMARK

-321 GNIVGNAMGSTSA
+321 GNIVGNAMGGVST

-357 QAVLPAMPGVGITAG
+357 QAVLPVMPGVGITAG

-382 AALDANGNQPS
+382 ANGQPT
-393 SWQVALQR
+393 
-401 GLMAIPGAPLIGG
+401 I
-414 IGGKVS
+414 
-420 EIVQAINKQQNNPVP
+420 PVP
-435 LKPEALAGQPPATP
+435 LKPEALAGQPPTTPMPYLDARFNRAAVNTPTPSATP
-449 VPYLASRFNLP
+449 GFSWML
-460 PLETRADNT
+460 T
-469 NTPSRWVMPSN
+469 NN
-480 LRNPRLPE
+480 IRNPRLPE

-496 IDNAP
+496 IDTAP

-550 DDTSASQLNRMLF
+550 DDASASQLNRMLF

>member
-66 RQMFGDYSPRVQ
+66 RQMFGGFSPRVQ

-117 ANAQRYADAIQLN
+117 ENVQRYANAIQLN

-177 ARNGDVYNPYR
+177 ARNGNVYNPYR

-221 ERNAHAGLYGAETET
+221 ERNAHTGLYVAQTGTEGL
-236 EKRKQQG
+236 KQQG
-243 LILDSYGKVLAINQ
+243 LVIDNQGKLVRLEELQ
-257 QLNPQAKPPSQVYK
+257 NPQAKPPSQVYK
-271 PLPAAAVESIFNMDA
+271 PLPAAAVESEFGMDA
-286 DAYQAFRLEMARK
+286 AAYQDFRRSMVRN

-357 QAVLPAMPGVGITAG
+357 QAVLPVMPGVGITAG

-382 AALDANGNQPS
+382 TNGQPT
-393 SWQVALQR
+393 
-401 GLMAIPGAPLIGG
+401 I
-414 IGGKVS
+414 
-420 EIVQAINKQQNNPVP
+420 PVP

-449 VPYLASRFNLP
+449 MPYLDARFN
-460 PLETRADNT
+460 RAAV
-469 NTPSRWVMPSN
+469 NTPPPSAALGFSWMLTN
-480 LRNPRLPE
+480 NIRNPRLPE

-501 AGGWL
+501 PGGWL

-517 NKQMLFNRLGI
+517 NKQMLFARLGI

-550 DDTSASQLNRMLF
+550 DDASASQLNRMLF

>member
-57 RNDLIPNRI
+57 RENLIPNRI
-66 RQMFGDYSPRVQ
+66 S
-78 NRLAERLGWQN
+78 RLFPQLSEGARNILAGQLTGQKPEQGVPSDLFQYQADRHAAEH
-89 PNPEASPNLLEEYN
+89 
-103 DAVALQKAMSLPQW
+103 AMTLPQW
-117 ANAQRYADAIQLN
+117 ENARQYGDAVNLT

-143 IGLAQDNANKEYYD
+143 IGLALDNANKEYYGTV
-157 MAARAALESGNRD
+157 AQAALESGNRD
-170 MANQAIA
+170 MVNQAIA

-221 ERNAHAGLYGAETET
+221 ERNAHTGLYVAQTGTEGL
-236 EKRKQQG
+236 KQQG
-243 LILDSYGKVLAINQ
+243 LAIDNQGKVVRLNEL
-257 QLNPQAKPPSQVYK
+257 LNPQDKPPSQVYK
-271 PLPAAAVESIFNMDA
+271 PLPAAAVESIFGMDGN
-286 DAYQAFRLEMARK
+286 AYQDFQLEMARK

-321 GNIVGNAMGSTSA
+321 GNIVGNAMGGVSA
-334 NSPTAQAALNAAG
+334 NSPTAQAALSAAG
-347 NPPSTWQRGL
+347 NPPSNWQRGL
-357 QAVLPAMPGVGITAG
+357 QAVLPAIPGGSMVAG
-372 GLGLMNNAAQ
+372 GLGLMNRSAPQ
-382 AALDANGNQPS
+382 ANNQP
-393 SWQVALQR
+393 A
-401 GLMAIPGAPLIGG
+401 
-414 IGGKVS
+414 
-420 EIVQAINKQQNNPVP
+420 NPVP
-435 LKPEALAGQPPATP
+435 LKPEELGDRPSAAPL
-449 VPYLASRFNLP
+449 PYLSSRFNLP
-460 PLETRADNT
+460 PLETRADSMNT
-469 NTPSRWVMPSN
+469 QGRWVMPDN
-480 LRNPRLPE
+480 LRNLRLPE

-501 AGGWL
+501 PGGWL
-506 NPNLGNAALES
+506 NPSLGNAVLES

-550 DDTSASQLNRMLF
+550 DDTSAGQLNRMLF

>member
-57 RNDLIPNRI
+57 RENLIPNRI
-66 RQMFGDYSPRVQ
+66 S
-78 NRLAERLGWQN
+78 RLFPQLSEGARNILAGQLTGQKPEQGVPSDLFQYQADRHAAEH
-89 PNPEASPNLLEEYN
+89 
-103 DAVALQKAMSLPQW
+103 AMTLPQW
-117 ANAQRYADAIQLN
+117 ENARQYGDAVNLT

-143 IGLAQDNANKEYYD
+143 IGLAQDNANKEYYGTL
-157 MAARAALESGNRD
+157 AQAALESGDRD

-188 TDSNGLMYNTSTGRF
+188 TDSNGLMYNSSTGRF

-221 ERNAHAGLYGAETET
+221 ERNAHTGLYVAQTGTEGL
-236 EKRKQQG
+236 KQQG
-243 LILDSYGKVLAINQ
+243 LAIDNEGKVVRLKEL
-257 QLNPQAKPPSQVYK
+257 LNPQDKPPSQVYK

-321 GNIVGNAMGSTSA
+321 GNVVGSVIGASQLSQALPTAPAQTRAGITSA
-334 NSPTAQAALNAAG
+334 EQPQVVMPMHPLAGALPQYAYTPAQANMPTPARPTGSATQYDAAAG
-347 NPPSTWQRGL
+347 LFGDKGSIAYADNIAMYDNIVKNMGLPPLGSSSQQQVKATLTQLYQNGR
-357 QAVLPAMPGVGITAG
+357 LPNG
-372 GLGLMNNAAQ
+372 G
-382 AALDANGNQPS
+382 S
-393 SWQVALQR
+393 
-401 GLMAIPGAPLIGG
+401 IPRDHI
-414 IGGKVS
+414 
-420 EIVQAINKQQNNPVP
+420 
-435 LKPEALAGQPPATP
+435 EALAAR
-449 VPYLASRFNLP
+449 YL
-460 PLETRADNT
+460 
-469 NTPSRWVMPSN
+469 
-480 LRNPRLPE
+480 
-488 KAVDSSKY
+488 K
-496 IDNAP
+496 
-501 AGGWL
+501 
-506 NPNLGNAALES
+506 
-517 NKQMLFNRLGI
+517 
-528 TPNMTPEQIEQ
+528 
-539 QIVLGISKNMI
+539 
-550 DDTSASQLNRMLF
+550 
-563 GQ
+563 

>member
-57 RNDLIPNRI
+57 RENLIPNRI
-66 RQMFGDYSPRVQ
+66 S
-78 NRLAERLGWQN
+78 RLFPQLSEGARNILAGQLTGQKPEQGVPSDLFQYQADRHAAEH
-89 PNPEASPNLLEEYN
+89 
-103 DAVALQKAMSLPQW
+103 AMTLPQW
-117 ANAQRYADAIQLN
+117 ENARQYGDAVNLT

-143 IGLAQDNANKEYYD
+143 IGLAQDNANKEYYGTL
-157 MAARAALESGNRD
+157 AQAALESGNRD

-221 ERNAHAGLYGAETET
+221 ERNAHTGLYVAQTGTEGL
-236 EKRKQQG
+236 KQQG
-243 LILDSYGKVLAINQ
+243 LAIDNQGKLVRLEE
-257 QLNPQAKPPSQVYK
+257 LHNPQAKPPSQVYK
-271 PLPAAAVESIFNMDA
+271 PLPAAAVESVFGMDG
-286 DAYQAFRLEMARK
+286 DTYQAFQLEMARK

-321 GNIVGNAMGSTSA
+321 GNAVGSVMGASQLSQALPTAPAQTRAGITSA
-334 NSPTAQAALNAAG
+334 EQPQVVMPMHPLAGALPQYAYTPAQANMPTPARPTGSATQYDAAAG
-347 NPPSTWQRGL
+347 LFGDKGSIAYADNIAMYDNIVKNMGLPPLGSSSQQQVKATLTQLYQNGR
-357 QAVLPAMPGVGITAG
+357 LPNG
-372 GLGLMNNAAQ
+372 G
-382 AALDANGNQPS
+382 S
-393 SWQVALQR
+393 
-401 GLMAIPGAPLIGG
+401 IPRDHI
-414 IGGKVS
+414 
-420 EIVQAINKQQNNPVP
+420 
-435 LKPEALAGQPPATP
+435 EALAAR
-449 VPYLASRFNLP
+449 YL
-460 PLETRADNT
+460 
-469 NTPSRWVMPSN
+469 
-480 LRNPRLPE
+480 
-488 KAVDSSKY
+488 K
-496 IDNAP
+496 
-501 AGGWL
+501 
-506 NPNLGNAALES
+506 
-517 NKQMLFNRLGI
+517 
-528 TPNMTPEQIEQ
+528 
-539 QIVLGISKNMI
+539 
-550 DDTSASQLNRMLF
+550 
-563 GQ
+563 

>member
-57 RNDLIPNRI
+57 RENLIPNRI
-66 RQMFGDYSPRVQ
+66 S
-78 NRLAERLGWQN
+78 RLFPQLSEGARNILAGQLTGQKPEQGVPSDLFQYQADHHAAEH
-89 PNPEASPNLLEEYN
+89 
-103 DAVALQKAMSLPQW
+103 AMTLPQW
-117 ANAQRYADAIQLN
+117 ENARQYGDAVNLT

-143 IGLAQDNANKEYYD
+143 IGLALDNANKEYYGTV
-157 MAARAALESGNRD
+157 AQAALESGNRD

-177 ARNGDVYNPYR
+177 ARNGDVYSPY
-188 TDSNGLMYNTSTGRF
+188 STGPDGSILNRTTGQYTPTTAYTARIG
-203 EITPIGQANLGNI
+203 EINSRTNLN
-216 QAQTN
+216 QVNTA
-221 ERNAHAGLYGAETET
+221 LSGARITTE
-236 EKRKQQG
+236 ELRQQG
-243 LILDSYGKVLAINQ
+243 LAIDNQGKLVRLEE
-257 QLNPQAKPPSQVYK
+257 LHNPQAKPPSQVFK
-271 PLPAAAVESIFNMDA
+271 PLPAAAVESVFGMDG
-286 DAYQAFRLEMARK
+286 DAYQDFRRRMVQA

-308 PIYLRE
+308 PIYWRE
-314 MEGRKAA
+314 KEAEREAGRLVGGAVITAA
-321 GNIVGNAMGSTSA
+321 G

-347 NPPSTWQRGL
+347 KPPSTWQRGL
-357 QAVLPAMPGVGITAG
+357 QAVLPAIPGGSMVAG
-372 GLGLMNNAAQ
+372 GLGLMNRSAPQ
-382 AALDANGNQPS
+382 ANNQP
-393 SWQVALQR
+393 A
-401 GLMAIPGAPLIGG
+401 
-414 IGGKVS
+414 
-420 EIVQAINKQQNNPVP
+420 NPVP
-435 LKPEALAGQPPATP
+435 LKPEERPGQAPATP
-449 VPYLASRFNLP
+449 VPYLASRFNRP
-460 PLETRADNT
+460 TANT
-469 NTPSRWVMPSN
+469 QTPSSPPEFSWMLTSN
-480 LRNPRLPE
+480 IRNPRLPE

-501 AGGWL
+501 PGGWL

-517 NKQMLFNRLGI
+517 NKQMLFTRLGI

-550 DDTSASQLNRMLF
+550 DDTSAAQLGQMLF

>member
-7 TEEAMSPIAQALSGQ
+7 TEDAMSPIAQALSGQ

-117 ANAQRYADAIQLN
+117 ANAQRYADAVHLN
-130 NAFGG
+130 DAFGG

-143 IGLAQDNANKEYYD
+143 ISLAQDNANKEYYD
-157 MAARAALESGNRD
+157 MAARTALENGNRD

-177 ARNGDVYNPYR
+177 ARNGNVYNPYR

-221 ERNAHAGLYGAETET
+221 ERNAHTGLYVAQTGTEGL
-236 EKRKQQG
+236 KQQG
-243 LILDSYGKVLAINQ
+243 LVIDNQGKLVRLEELQ
-257 QLNPQAKPPSQVYK
+257 NPQAKPPSQVYK

-321 GNIVGNAMGSTSA
+321 GNIVGNAMGGVSA

-357 QAVLPAMPGVGITAG
+357 QAVLPVMPGVGITAG

-382 AALDANGNQPS
+382 ANGQPT
-393 SWQVALQR
+393 
-401 GLMAIPGAPLIGG
+401 I
-414 IGGKVS
+414 
-420 EIVQAINKQQNNPVP
+420 PVP

-449 VPYLASRFNLP
+449 MPYLDARFN
-460 PLETRADNT
+460 RAAVNTQAPSAAPGFSWMLTDNI
-469 NTPSRWVMPSN
+469 
-480 LRNPRLPE
+480 RNPRLPE

-501 AGGWL
+501 PGGWL

-550 DDTSASQLNRMLF
+550 DDASAGQLNRMLF

>member
-1 MVKFVI
+1 
-7 TEEAMSPIAQALSGQ
+7 
-22 SRMAGVAAGL
+22 MAHWL
-32 KNQML
+32 
-37 GLELDKMRE
+37 
-46 ERQQAE
+46 RQH
-52 RQRQM
+52 
-57 RNDLIPNRI
+57 
-66 RQMFGDYSPRVQ
+66 
-78 NRLAERLGWQN
+78 W
-89 PNPEASPNLLEEYN
+89 
-103 DAVALQKAMSLPQW
+103 K
-117 ANAQRYADAIQLN
+117 
-130 NAFGG
+130 
-135 NGLEAIKG
+135 
-143 IGLAQDNANKEYYD
+143 
-157 MAARAALESGNRD
+157 
-170 MANQAIA
+170 A
-177 ARNGDVYNPYR
+177 ARNGNVYNPYR
-188 TDSNGLMYNTSTGRF
+188 TDSNGMVLNTANGQYRM
-203 EITPIGQANLGNI
+203 TPIGEANWSNI

-221 ERNAHAGLYGAETET
+221 ERNAHTGLYVAQTGTEGL
-236 EKRKQQG
+236 KQQG
-243 LILDSYGKVLAINQ
+243 LAIDNQGKLVRLEELQ
-257 QLNPQAKPPSQVYK
+257 NPQAKPPSQVYK

-382 AALDANGNQPS
+382 TKGQPT
-393 SWQVALQR
+393 
-401 GLMAIPGAPLIGG
+401 I
-414 IGGKVS
+414 
-420 EIVQAINKQQNNPVP
+420 PVP

-460 PLETRADNT
+460 PLETRADNA
-469 NTPSRWVMPSN
+469 NTQGRWVMPSN

-496 IDNAP
+496 IDTAP

-506 NPNLGNAALES
+506 NPSLGNAALES
-517 NKQMLFNRLGI
+517 NKQMLFARLGI

-550 DDTSASQLNRMLF
+550 DDTSAGQLNRMLF

>member
-57 RNDLIPNRI
+57 RENLIPNRI
-66 RQMFGDYSPRVQ
+66 S
-78 NRLAERLGWQN
+78 RLFPQLSEGARNILAGQLTGQKPEQGVPSDLFQYQADRHAAEH
-89 PNPEASPNLLEEYN
+89 
-103 DAVALQKAMSLPQW
+103 AMTLPQW
-117 ANAQRYADAIQLN
+117 ENARQYGDAVNLT

-143 IGLAQDNANKEYYD
+143 IGLAQDNANKEYYGTL
-157 MAARAALESGNRD
+157 AQAALESGDRD
-170 MANQAIA
+170 MVNQAIA
-177 ARNGDVYNPYR
+177 ARNGNVYSPY
-188 TDSNGLMYNTSTGRF
+188 STGPDGAILNRATGQYTPTTAYTARVG
-203 EITPIGQANLGNI
+203 EINSRTNLN
-216 QAQTN
+216 QVNTA
-221 ERNAHAGLYGAETET
+221 LSGARITTE
-236 EKRKQQG
+236 ELRQQG
-243 LILDSYGKVLAINQ
+243 LAINNQ
-257 QLNPQAKPPSQVYK
+257 GKLVRLEELQNPQAKPPSQVYK
-271 PLPAAAVESIFNMDA
+271 PLPAAAVESEFGMDA
-286 DAYQAFRLEMARK
+286 AAYQDFRRRMARD

-334 NSPTAQAALNAAG
+334 NSPTAQAALSAAG
-347 NPPSTWQRGL
+347 NQPSTWQRGL

-382 AALDANGNQPS
+382 ANGQPT
-393 SWQVALQR
+393 
-401 GLMAIPGAPLIGG
+401 I
-414 IGGKVS
+414 
-420 EIVQAINKQQNNPVP
+420 PVP

-449 VPYLASRFNLP
+449 MPYLDARFN
-460 PLETRADNT
+460 RAAV
-469 NTPSRWVMPSN
+469 NTPTPSAAPGFSWMLTN
-480 LRNPRLPE
+480 NIRNPRLPE

-501 AGGWL
+501 PGGWL

-550 DDTSASQLNRMLF
+550 DDTSAGQLNRMLF